1 MVFILF
7 TICGKLYSLY
17 LLTHIT
23 KGVNIKTCKDLKTTE
38 IKILLLPSFRNHL
51 KLTSTKRNQYT
62 LCNLQQKCM
71 KKGCQ
76 V

>member
-17 LLTHIT
+17 FTHVT
-23 KGVNIKTCKDLKTTE
+23 KRVNIKTCKDLKTNE
-38 IKILLLPSFRNHL
+38 VKILLPPSFRNHL
-51 KLTSTKRNQYT
+51 KLTSMKRNQYT